1 MTQALSAQTSREAV
15 LTGIACMCGASGLF
29 TIMDFLIK
37 VMATSGY
44 HTFQILFARSLFAL
58 IPVLWVVQRSGGFRI
73 LRSRNPKLH
82 ALRCLFGAVSMI
94 CFFTAYKYLPVSG
107 VVALAFSAPLF
118 MTALSGVLGGDKV
131 KLAHWL
137 AVMAGFV
144 GVLYIVQP
152 GGDSFTLWSLLPV
165 IGAFTY
171 AIVSVLIRRI
181 GNSEPSVVTVFYF
194 TGFTTLL
201 GAVALPFIGIWPASF
216 HDFAVMVGVGLIG
229 GVAQVLMTRAFTL
242 APVSV
247 VGPFDYTAMLWAVGI
262 EAIVLGV
269 LPTQAVVTG
278 SAIVIASGLY
288 ILYREARVA
297 K

>member
-1 MTQALSAQTSREAV
+1 MTQALSAQSSREAV
-15 LTGIACMCGASGLF
+15 LTGIACMCGAAGLF

-58 IPVLWVVQRSGGFRI
+58 IPVLWILQRAGGLRI
-73 LRSRNPKLH
+73 LRTRNPKLH
-82 ALRCLFGAVSMI
+82 ALRCLFGTISMI

-107 VVALAFSAPLF
+107 VVALGFSAPLF

-131 KLAHWL
+131 RLVHWL
-137 AVMAGFV
+137 AVSAGFA

-194 TGFTTLL
+194 TSFTTLL
-201 GAVALPFIGIWPASF
+201 GAASLPFIGIWPTSF
-216 HDFAVMVGVGLIG
+216 HDVAVMVGVGLIG

-262 EAIVLGV
+262 EAVVLGV

>member
-1 MTQALSAQTSREAV
+1 MTQALPTQSSREAV
-15 LTGIACMCGASGLF
+15 LTGIACMCGAAGLF
-29 TIMDFLIK
+29 TIMDFFIK

-44 HTFQILFARSLFAL
+44 HTLQILFARSLFAL
-58 IPVLWVVQRSGGFRI
+58 IPVLWVVQRAGGFRI

-82 ALRCLFGAVSMI
+82 ILRCLFGTVSMI
-94 CFFTAYKYLPVSG
+94 CFFTAYKHLPVSG
-107 VVALAFSAPLF
+107 VVALGFSAPLF

-131 KLAHWL
+131 KLIHWL
-137 AVMAGFV
+137 AVIAGFV

-152 GGDSFTLWSLLPV
+152 GGDSFTLWSLFPI

-194 TGFTTLL
+194 TSFTTLL
-201 GAVALPFIGIWPASF
+201 GIASLPFIGIWPTSF

-229 GVAQVLMTRAFTL
+229 GVAQVLMTKAFTL

-262 EAIVLGV
+262 EAVVLGV

>member
-1 MTQALSAQTSREAV
+1 MTQALSAAPSREAV
-15 LTGIACMCGASGLF
+15 LTGIACMCGAAGLF
-29 TIMDFLIK
+29 TLMDFLIK

-44 HTFQILFARSLFAL
+44 HTLQILFARSLFAL
-58 IPVLWVVQRSGGFRI
+58 IPVLWIVQRAGGFRI
-73 LRSRNPKLH
+73 LRTKNPKLH
-82 ALRCLFGAVSMI
+82 LLRCLFGAVSMV
-94 CFFTAYKYLPVSG
+94 CFFSAYKYLPVSG
-107 VVALAFSAPLF
+107 VVALGFSAPLF

-131 KLAHWL
+131 HLAHWL
-137 AVMAGFV
+137 AVVAGFA

-152 GGDSFTLWSLLPV
+152 GGDSFTIWSLLPV
-165 IGAFTY
+165 AGAFTY

-181 GNSEPSVVTVFYF
+181 GSTEPAVVTVFYF
-194 TGFTTLL
+194 TSFTTLL
-201 GAVALPFIGIWPASF
+201 GTLSLPFIGIWPSDLR
-216 HDFAVMVGVGLIG
+216 DFAVMVGIGLIG

-247 VGPFDYTAMLWAVGI
+247 VGPFDYTAMLWAVAI
-262 EAIVLGV
+262 EALILGI
-269 LPTQAVVTG
+269 LPTQTVVTG

>member
-1 MTQALSAQTSREAV
+1 MTQALSAQSSREAV
-15 LTGIACMCGASGLF
+15 LTGIACMCGAAGLF

-58 IPVLWVVQRSGGFRI
+58 IPVLWILQRAGGFRI
-73 LRSRNPKLH
+73 LRTRNPKLH
-82 ALRCLFGAVSMI
+82 ALRCLFGTISMI

-107 VVALAFSAPLF
+107 VVALGFSAPLF

-131 KLAHWL
+131 RLVHWL
-137 AVMAGFV
+137 AVSAGFA

-194 TGFTTLL
+194 TSFTTLL
-201 GAVALPFIGIWPASF
+201 GAASLPFIGIWPTSF
-216 HDFAVMVGVGLIG
+216 HDVAVMVGVGLIG

-262 EAIVLGV
+262 EAVVLGV

>member
-1 MTQALSAQTSREAV
+1 MTQALSAQSSREAV
-15 LTGIACMCGASGLF
+15 LTGIACMCGAAGLF

-58 IPVLWVVQRSGGFRI
+58 IPVLWILQRAGGFRI
-73 LRSRNPKLH
+73 LRTRNPKLH
-82 ALRCLFGAVSMI
+82 ALRCLFGTISMI

-107 VVALAFSAPLF
+107 VVALGFSAPLF

-131 KLAHWL
+131 RLVHWL
-137 AVMAGFV
+137 AVSAGFA

-194 TGFTTLL
+194 TSFTTLL
-201 GAVALPFIGIWPASF
+201 GAASLPFIGIWPTSF
-216 HDFAVMVGVGLIG
+216 YDVAVMVGVGLIG

-262 EAIVLGV
+262 EAVVLGV

>member
-1 MTQALSAQTSREAV
+1 MTQALSAQSSREAV
-15 LTGIACMCGASGLF
+15 LTGIACMCGAAGLF

-58 IPVLWVVQRSGGFRI
+58 IPVLWILQRAGGFRI
-73 LRSRNPKLH
+73 LRTRNPKLH
-82 ALRCLFGAVSMI
+82 VLRCLFGTISMI

-107 VVALAFSAPLF
+107 VVALGFSAPLF

-131 KLAHWL
+131 QLVHWL
-137 AVMAGFV
+137 AVSAGFA

-194 TGFTTLL
+194 TSFTTLL
-201 GAVALPFIGIWPASF
+201 GAASLPFIGIWPTSF
-216 HDFAVMVGVGLIG
+216 HDVAVMVGVGLIG

-262 EAIVLGV
+262 EAVVLGV

>member
-1 MTQALSAQTSREAV
+1 MAQVLSAQSSRDAV
-15 LTGIACMCGASGLF
+15 LTGIACMCGAAGLF

-37 VMATSGY
+37 IMATSGY
-44 HTFQILFARSLFAL
+44 HTFQILFARSLFAM
-58 IPVLWVVQRSGGFRI
+58 IPVLWIVQRAGGFRI
-73 LRSRNPKLH
+73 LRTRNPKLH
-82 ALRCLFGAVSMI
+82 LLRCCFGAVSMI

-107 VVALAFSAPLF
+107 VVALGFSAPLF

-131 KLAHWL
+131 KLAHWF
-137 AVMAGFV
+137 AVLVGFA

-152 GGDSFTLWSLLPV
+152 GGDSFSLWSLLP
-165 IGAFTY
+165 IGGAMTY
-171 AIVSVLIRRI
+171 AVVSVLIRRI
-181 GNSEPSVVTVFYF
+181 GSTEPAVVTVFYF
-194 TGFTTLL
+194 TSFTTVL
-201 GAVALPFIGIWPASF
+201 GLISLPFIGIWPQSV

-247 VGPFDYTAMLWAVGI
+247 VGPFDYTAMLWAVAI
-262 EAIVLGV
+262 EALILGI
-269 LPTQAVVTG
+269 LPTEAVVTG